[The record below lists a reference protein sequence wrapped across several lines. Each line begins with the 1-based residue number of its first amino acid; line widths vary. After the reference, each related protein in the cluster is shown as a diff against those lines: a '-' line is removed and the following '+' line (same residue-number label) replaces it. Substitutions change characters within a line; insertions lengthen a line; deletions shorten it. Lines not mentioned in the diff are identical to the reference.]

1 MQRGLLYAC
10 GAVVLAGLCT
20 LFLGLSGCGGGGS
33 GGTGTDGVQPATGTI
48 AVVFADGPADEFEKI
63 IIRVTRVSLLPE
75 NDEDHPVVIYS
86 HREGYEINLL
96 ELRDEDLILT
106 VNRDV
111 PAGTY
116 DKIRLHVAEVRG
128 EGGPCDVLRLPS
140 GKIDLNPR
148 GPFRLAAGGSISV
161 RLDID
166 VDKSIHIA
174 SNSRCNFRP
183 VVFVDI
189 QAGGTLWRCPRLL
202 CGTIAELIDDG
213 DDAPDGEIDGFMLEL
228 GSGRGTLEVRLGED
242 TAIFDAEGDA
252 AGRDALAVGE
262 RVRVRGMLNYDGT
275 LAASLVVV
283 GDVMVVKGEALGAVD
298 QDGLFAFRPA
308 TGEELTGD
316 FDVLVQDQTLVIA
329 GCDRSVSAALIK
341 AGVKCRLVGKY
352 AVGAAEFKAAL
363 VFVAPAELRGEIT
376 AITPAAEL
384 MGDWVT
390 VRDAEGGE
398 TTFLLPAGAPVQ
410 LEGNGDVPR
419 DFLCPG
425 RRVRATFDLE
435 AAGALRAEALYIDP
449 DKLAGEVAEI
459 EPERVLVLAS
469 GERIHVGLDA
479 TILDQRG
486 DADELVAFE
495 AIVEGAYIEA
505 FALTPCSGD
514 EYEGFVILITEPAI
528 PL

>member
-1 MQRGLLYAC
+1 MRRGLLRAC
-10 GAVVLAGLCT
+10 GVAWLAGFCAVFLC
-20 LFLGLSGCGGGGS
+20 LPGCGGGS
-33 GGTGTDGVQPATGTI
+33 GGAGTDGVQPASGTI
-48 AVVFADGPADEFEKI
+48 AVVFADGPADEFDKI
-63 IIRVTRVSLLPE
+63 IIRVTKVSLLPE
-75 NDEDHPVVIYS
+75 NDEDHPVVIYA
-86 HREGYEINLL
+86 HAEGYEINLL
-96 ELRDEDLILT
+96 DLRDEDLILT

-148 GPFRLAAGGSISV
+148 GPFRLDAGGSISV

-189 QAGGTLWRCPRLL
+189 QGGGTLWRCPRLL
-202 CGTIAELIDDG
+202 CGTITELIDDG
-213 DDAPDGEIDGFMLEL
+213 DDAPDGEIDGVMLEL
-228 GSGRGTLEVRLGED
+228 GSGRGTLEVRLGD
-242 TAIFDAEGDA
+242 GTAIFDAEGDA
-252 AGRDALAVGE
+252 ADRQVLAVGE
-262 RVRVRGMLNYDGT
+262 RARVRGMLNYDGT
-275 LAASLVVV
+275 LAASLVVM
-283 GDVMVVKGEALGAVD
+283 GDVMVVKGEAMGAVD
-298 QDGLFAFRPA
+298 QEGLFAFKPA

-316 FDVLVQDQTLVIA
+316 FNVLVQDQTLIIA
-329 GCDRSVSAALIK
+329 GCDQSVSPALIK
-341 AGVKCRLVGKY
+341 AGIKCRLVGKFD
-352 AVGAAEFKAAL
+352 VGVDAFKAAL

-384 MGDWVT
+384 AGDWIT
-390 VRDAEGGE
+390 VRDAGGGE
-398 TTFLLPAGAPVQ
+398 ATFLLPAGAFVQ
-410 LEGNGDVPR
+410 LEGNGDVSR
-419 DFLCPG
+419 DFLCVG
-425 RRVRATFDLE
+425 RRVRVAFDLE
-435 AAGALRAEALYIDP
+435 AAGDFRAEAMYIDP
-449 DKLAGEVAEI
+449 DKLAGEVAET
-459 EPERVLVLAS
+459 EVARVLILAT

-486 DADELVAFE
+486 DADELVDFE
-495 AIVEGAYIEA
+495 AIAEGDYIEA

-514 EYEGFVILITEPAI
+514 EYEGFVILITEPSV